1 MNEPNNYDNA
11 SLATD
16 DPELESLVADAFD
29 APSIPRSLLK
39 RIDRGVAAEWG
50 ESPGIAPDVAG
61 KWTKSMARAAR
72 WGRSVPVAACVAMVV
87 ILGVMLNGNGQAYG
101 WASMMQALAERGI
114 IQIEDE
120 NGSRWLSLSEGVIG
134 ERTSV
139 STKLLDVSRQ
149 VVLERFEGTSEV
161 RRRKLTT
168 KVSTADR
175 DRLVVGFLLGNTFTK
190 DDSTQLDGLRLVD
203 ESWEA
208 IKVKQDDLF
217 DLRVTF
223 ESATNKQIAVSL
235 LFEPES
241 QIPSAFRTQVD
252 GELKIP
258 HVLTY
263 PLATVAALR
272 EQEFPS
278 ELVIVDIDQDGNLL
292 NQVAVNENPVP
303 MPNEVPKPDTEV
315 ATVDRNKNAPPEPGS
330 LLNKQPVE
338 VAVVEPQKFSDAPS
352 EWKPVK
358 PVGTATDEVVRQ
370 VDELLAE
377 LWETN
382 GVTPTIPAEN
392 SELLRRVYL
401 DLVGRTPSVSEARG
415 FMEDENADRF
425 ETLVDRLLNSPDHA
439 SHLATVWRKF
449 LIPDGVDLTAFGGV
463 EAFDQWLAERFS
475 SDDSYDEVVRSLLL
489 ADGRLVRSG
498 PLLFYSAAKLDPDQL
513 ASRTARVFL
522 GMRLECAQCHDHPF
536 EPWAQDEFWGF
547 AAFFARIS
555 RPKGTL
561 ESVSTVMRVSD
572 VDRGEVMLPDTEQVI
587 APQFLD
593 GTKVLDG
600 DGAPARRQ
608 QLADWLTADKNPFF
622 ARATANRIW
631 GQLFGKGIVD
641 PIDDFGNE
649 NQPTSPELLDLLAGH
664 FVGTDFS
671 LRELFR
677 SVVLSKAYRLSS
689 GAASIDDDRPELFAQ
704 MNIKTLTAEQ
714 VYDCI
719 SVATLLDSGAPD
731 DGMALSVA
739 RIGNSSRAAFIQQF
753 RTPVGRNTEYQGG
766 IPQALT
772 LMNGGLIEG
781 ATDLSSSGLLKSLE
795 APFFTNDERIEVLYL
810 ATLSRKP
817 RSSEWEL
824 LNGYI
829 SDDAKGAEL
838 QAGLADILWALLNT
852 AEFTLNH

>member
-29 APSIPRSLLK
+29 APPIPRSLLK

-50 ESPGIAPDVAG
+50 ESPGLAPDVAG

-72 WGRSVPVAACVAMVV
+72 WARSVPVAACIAMVV

-120 NGSRWLSLSEGVIG
+120 NGSRWLSLTDGVLG
-134 ERTSV
+134 ERTSN
-139 STKLLDVSRQ
+139 STRLLDIGQQ
-149 VVLERFEGTSEV
+149 VVLERFDGASEV
-161 RRRKLTT
+161 RRRPLATN
-168 KVSTADR
+168 VSVVNR
-175 DRLVVGFLLGNTFTK
+175 DRLMLGFLLGGAFN
-190 DDSTQLDGLRLVD
+190 DDDALRLDGAQLVD
-203 ESWEA
+203 ESWDSITVA
-208 IKVKQDDLF
+208 GVDQVALT
-217 DLRVTF
+217 VAF
-223 ESATNKQIAVSL
+223 ENSAAER
-235 LFEPES
+235 FELGITVDPES
-241 QIPSAFRTQVD
+241 QLPSKCEFLSADVQT
-252 GELKIP
+252 ELLT
-258 HVLTY
+258 LTY

-278 ELVIVDIDQDGNLL
+278 ELLIVDLDQDGNPL
-292 NQVAVNENPVP
+292 NRVAVNKTPAP
-303 MPNEVPKPDTEV
+303 MPNDEPKPDTEV
-315 ATVDRNKNAPPEPGS
+315 ARVDPNKNALPDPNSP
-330 LLNKQPVE
+330 LNKQPVE

-358 PVGTATDEVVRQ
+358 PVGTAADEVVRQ

-401 DLVGRTPSVSEARG
+401 DLVGRTPSVSEARA
-415 FMEDENADRF
+415 FMGNENADRF

-572 VDRGEVMLPDTEQVI
+572 VDRGEVMLPETEEVV
-587 APQFLD
+587 APKFLD
-593 GTKVLDG
+593 GSKFLDG
-600 DGAPARRQ
+600 EGAPARRQ

-677 SVVLSKAYRLSS
+677 TVVLSKAYRLSS
-689 GAASIDDDRPELFAQ
+689 GASSIDDGRAELFAQ

-719 SVATLLDSGAPD
+719 SVATLLDSGAAD
-731 DGMALSVA
+731 DGMALNVA
-739 RIGNSSRAAFIQQF
+739 RIGNTSRAAFIQQF

-781 ATDLSSSGLLKSLE
+781 ATGLSSSGLLKSLE
-795 APFFTNDERIEVLYL
+795 APFFTNEERIEVLYL
-810 ATLSRKP
+810 ATLSREP

-829 SDDAKGAEL
+829 SDDAKGSEL
-838 QAGLADILWALLNT
+838 QEGLSDILWALLNS